1 MTTDFVFVHVSDPA
15 TNAKPGKSLQIRS
28 RCMQGKNKRED
39 SRRSVREK
47 KRREKQAR
55 EQLQL
60 ATKSKSPVLSLDNTL
75 VSDVAL
81 VQFAA
86 PDIDA
91 EGRGSEYM
99 NPSTL
104 VWSKTYTHLR

>member
-1 MTTDFVFVHVSDPA
+1 
-15 TNAKPGKSLQIRS
+15 
-28 RCMQGKNKRED
+28 MQGKNKRED

-55 EQLQL
+55 EQMQV
-60 ATKSKSPVLSLDNTL
+60 ARRSKSPVMALDKTL

-91 EGRGSEYM
+91 EGKGSEYM
-99 NPSTL
+99 NPQSTADIDFPSF
-104 VWSKTYTHLR
+104 V